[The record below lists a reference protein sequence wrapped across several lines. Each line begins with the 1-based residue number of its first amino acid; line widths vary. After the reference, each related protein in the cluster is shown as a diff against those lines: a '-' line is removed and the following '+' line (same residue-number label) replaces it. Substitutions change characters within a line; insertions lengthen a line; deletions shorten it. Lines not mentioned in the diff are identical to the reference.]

1 MTNQTLSESKQIIPI
16 LDKVKTANKSL
27 FIICKDITENV
38 LSNLLF
44 NVHKGI
50 LEVFKLDESFF
61 SFMS

>member
-50 LEVFKLDESFF
+50 LEVSKSI
-61 SFMS
+61 